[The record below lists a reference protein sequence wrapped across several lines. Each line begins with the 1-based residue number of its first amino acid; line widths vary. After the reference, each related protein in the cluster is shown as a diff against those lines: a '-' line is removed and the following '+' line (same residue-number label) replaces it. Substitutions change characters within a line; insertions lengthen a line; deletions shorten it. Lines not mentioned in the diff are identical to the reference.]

1 MKPRGKGGWWQ
12 EGRLEPAA
20 SDLRK
25 GIVYLVGAG
34 PGDPDLVTVKAR
46 RLLERCD
53 VVVYD
58 ALIPYELVAT
68 LPAEVER
75 CYVGKKAERHSLPQ
89 TEINALLVKLAL
101 QGNRVVRLKG
111 GDPFVFGRGGE
122 EAKYLRRHGIPFE
135 IVPGITSGVA
145 APAFAGIPCT
155 DRQAASHVT
164 FVTGHKAVGKASS
177 GVPWDWV
184 AQARSGTLIIYMG
197 VSEIGKIV
205 DRLLEEGMSPSTP
218 AAAVERGTFPTQRT
232 VTTTL
237 SDLPAKVVELAVKPP
252 TIFVIGEIV
261 KLQEK
266 LEWFHK
272 KPLSGVRVMVTQPG
286 DQAAPLYRALRE
298 RGAEV
303 LAYPTISTTEHFCAD
318 DWDVL
323 RGIATDERWLV
334 FTSENGVRYFLT
346 RWCAEVGDLRGL
358 SGYRIAAV
366 GAKTVHALEVRG
378 IVPDFVPTRATTSC
392 LVEELADDPRL
403 SNAVVV
409 RVRGNLGDDY
419 VETGIEQTGARV
431 FPLRV
436 YQTIYAQWPAEV
448 KEELFLYPPDVIM
461 FTSGSAVEG
470 FAANLDEPEL
480 KRLTAEATVVS
491 IGPSTSKSIR
501 SHGMTVGLESR
512 RRTMRSIV
520 DELLAHC
527 RSVPLTKRSH
537 APGE

>member
-1 MKPRGKGGWWQ
+1 MSTRGKRGWWQ
-12 EGRLEPAA
+12 EGQCRPTA
-20 SDLRK
+20 SDLQK

-34 PGDPDLVTVKAR
+34 PGDPDLITVKAK

-68 LPAEVER
+68 LPAGVER

-89 TEINALLVKLAL
+89 REINALLVELAS

-122 EAKYLRRHGIPFE
+122 EAKYLSEHGVPFE

-155 DRQAASHVT
+155 DRQEASHVT
-164 FVTGHKAVGKASS
+164 FVTGHKAVGKVSS
-177 GVPWDWV
+177 SVPWDWV
-184 AQARSGTLIIYMG
+184 AQARNGTLIIYMG
-197 VSEIGKIV
+197 VSEIAKIV
-205 DRLLEEGMSPSTP
+205 QRLLEGGMPPDTP
-218 AAAVERGTFPTQRT
+218 VAAVERGTFPTQRT

-237 SDLPAKVVELAVKPP
+237 SDLPGKVVELAVRPP
-252 TIFVIGEIV
+252 AIFVIGEIV
-261 KLQEK
+261 NLHEK
-266 LEWFHK
+266 LDWFRR

-286 DQAAPLYRALRE
+286 DQAAALYRALRE

-303 LAYPTISTTEHFCAD
+303 LAYPTISTTEDFHPD
-318 DWDVL
+318 DWDAL
-323 RGIATDERWLV
+323 GRIATDERWLV
-334 FTSENGVRYFLT
+334 FTNENGVRYFLK
-346 RWCAEVGDLRGL
+346 RWSTAAGDLRGL
-358 SGYRIAAV
+358 QAYRIAAV
-366 GAKTVHALEVRG
+366 GAKTVHALQARG

-392 LVEELADDPRL
+392 LVEELAENPRM
-403 SNAVVV
+403 SDAVVV

-419 VETGIEQTGARV
+419 VETSLEQTGTEV

-436 YQTIYAQWPAEV
+436 YRTIYAQWPAEV

-470 FAANLDEPEL
+470 FAANLEEGEL
-480 KRLTAEATVVS
+480 RRLTEEATVVS

-512 RRTMRSIV
+512 RRTTRSIV
-520 DELLAHC
+520 DELLAH
-527 RSVPLTKRSH
+527 RRAVPLTRNPDT
-537 APGE
+537 PGR